1 MATPDHQERARRLD
15 LPVVCAFDVRNTL
28 GESPAWS
35 LAENALYWVDILEAT
50 VHRWE
55 PASGAH
61 ATWRVP
67 EAIGSLGL
75 RECGGLVL
83 AMRNGFHLFDP
94 ESGELTFI
102 HHPEPDIPT
111 NRLNDG
117 KVSPDGRFWAGTM
130 DDRPAKEPTGSL
142 YRLDPD
148 GRCHRIVSGLIVS
161 NGLAWSPDGRTMY
174 HSDSRAAAVFR
185 YDYDLKTGAVGEQR
199 LFAIVQPEW
208 GRPDGAAVDA
218 EGCYWSCG
226 VSAGRLNRF
235 SPAGELI
242 GYVELP
248 VTHPTMPCFGGP
260 DLKTLYITSL
270 RDGVPAE
277 VLAHTP
283 QAGSIFQIE
292 PGVTGA
298 PVTPYRG

>member
-1 MATPDHQERARRLD
+1 MATPDHQERAPRLD
-15 LPVVCAFDVRNTL
+15 LPVACALDVRNTL
-28 GESPAWS
+28 GESPVWS
-35 LAENALYWVDILEAT
+35 SAEKALYWVDILEAT

-75 RECGGLVL
+75 RERGGLVL

-94 ESGELTFI
+94 RSGELTFL

-117 KVSPDGRFWAGTM
+117 KVSPDGRFFAGTM
-130 DDRPAKEPTGSL
+130 DDRPAKEPTGAL

-174 HSDSRAAAVFR
+174 HSDSRAAAVYQ
-185 YDYDLKTGAVGEQR
+185 YDYDLETGAVGAQR
-199 LFAIVQPEW
+199 PFVVMQPEW

-242 GYVELP
+242 AYVEL
-248 VTHPTMPCFGGP
+248 
-260 DLKTLYITSL
+260 
-270 RDGVPAE
+270 
-277 VLAHTP
+277 
-283 QAGSIFQIE
+283 
-292 PGVTGA
+292 
-298 PVTPYRG
+298 